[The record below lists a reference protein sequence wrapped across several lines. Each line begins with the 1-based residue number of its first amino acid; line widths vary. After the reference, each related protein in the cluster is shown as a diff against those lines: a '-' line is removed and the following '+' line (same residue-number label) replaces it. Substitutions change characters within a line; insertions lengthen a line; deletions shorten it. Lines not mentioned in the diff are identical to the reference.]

1 MERLFYMSCKK
12 IRTNM
17 PNIEIIRF
25 NHFTARKSERYTATH
40 NGLYV
45 VEEGSLIINQPSGE
59 QIELNAGDFTLYNSA
74 DLRSAEAKPGLFK
87 ALALVFDI
95 GLFSEFKSAHPGVQS
110 ETEERRFYPFSSE
123 SQSSIVKLKDTL
135 IQLADNKA
143 PQYAQGHIA
152 LSLLSLMVEVQ
163 PDILS
168 IIDDASSLTASQKAI
183 KYIEKNIEKDITLE
197 ALATHMSMSIATLKR
212 RLAAEN
218 LSFSHILKVK
228 RINHA
233 ATQLRV
239 SQKSITQIAFES
251 GFKSAAHFSTAFKSI
266 YSITPKEFRSQIA
279 K

>member
-1 MERLFYMSCKK
+1 
-12 IRTNM
+12 M

-45 VEEGSLIINQPSGE
+45 VEEGTLVINQPSGE
-59 QIELNAGDFTLYNSA
+59 QFELKAGDFTLYNSA
-74 DLRSAEAKPGLFK
+74 DLRSAEAKPGGFK
-87 ALALVFDI
+87 AIALVFDI
-95 GLFSEFKSAHPGVQS
+95 GLFSEFKSAHPTITS
-110 ETEERRFYPFSSE
+110 DTDDRRFYPFSAQGHLVI
-123 SQSSIVKLKDTL
+123 SQLKSAL
-135 IQLADNKA
+135 IELADNKA
-143 PQYAQGHIA
+143 PQYAQSHIA
-152 LSLLSLMVEVQ
+152 LALLSLMVEVQ

>member
-1 MERLFYMSCKK
+1 
-12 IRTNM
+12 M

-59 QIELNAGDFTLYNSA
+59 RIELNAGDFTLYNSA
-74 DLRSAEAKPGLFK
+74 DLRSAEAKPGVFK
-87 ALALVFDI
+87 AVALVFDI
-95 GLFSEFKSAHPGVQS
+95 GLFSEFKSAQ
-110 ETEERRFYPFSSE
+110 ERRFYPFSSE
-123 SQSSIVKLKDTL
+123 NQSSIAKLKDTL
-135 IQLADNKA
+135 IELADNKA

-152 LSLLSLMVEVQ
+152 LSLLSLMVELQ